1 MGEKPPLKSRTYS
14 GLVLRSSAAPCQ
26 SKSAPASFR
35 LASRNPCYFTAT
47 TVWVSA
53 FVGGV
58 QNSVSFADTNMRRV
72 LHCLFF
78 GVDVPEPTASEK
90 ELQSLAATLVPQGRG

>member
-1 MGEKPPLKSRTYS
+1 MR
-14 GLVLRSSAAPCQ
+14 
-26 SKSAPASFR
+26 
-35 LASRNPCYFTAT
+35 
-47 TVWVSA
+47 VSA
-53 FVGGV
+53 FVGDV
-58 QNSVSFADTNMRRV
+58 LNSVSFADTNMRRV